1 MKYNRKYWMDWGSTS
16 SGVRIHTRHRGGWQ
30 EDAHQHQQNA
40 ADHGEGQ
47 IGMHRRL
54 QPIIALGAEIAADDN
69 AGPHKQAHQK
79 KPVIIK
85 MRFPLLDTAA
95 RASLPTKFSYNDAVR
110 RVIQLLT
117 EIA

>member
-16 SGVRIHTRHRGGWQ
+16 SGVRIHTRIWGGQ

-69 AGPHKQAHQK
+69 AGPHKQAHK
-79 KPVIIK
+79 KTRHHKDEVPSAGHRRQGV
-85 MRFPLLDTAA
+85 LAH
-95 RASLPTKFSYNDAVR
+95 KFSYNDAVR

>member
-16 SGVRIHTRHRGGWQ
+16 SGVLIHTRIWGVRKMP
-30 EDAHQHQQNA
+30 HQRQQNA

-54 QPIIALGAEIAADDN
+54 QPIIALGAEIAADDD
-69 AGPHKQAHQK
+69 AGPHKQAHK
-79 KPVIIK
+79 KARHHKDEVP
-85 MRFPLLDTAA
+85 AA
-95 RASLPTKFSYNDAVR
+95 GHRRQSVLAHKFSHDDAVR